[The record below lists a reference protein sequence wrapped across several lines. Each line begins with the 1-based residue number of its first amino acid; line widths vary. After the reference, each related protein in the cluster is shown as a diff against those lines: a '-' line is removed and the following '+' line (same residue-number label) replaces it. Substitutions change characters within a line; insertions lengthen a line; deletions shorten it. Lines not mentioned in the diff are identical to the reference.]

1 MTSRKAP
8 FPTKAEIVAFVQEHD
23 VPVHK
28 REIARAFHIH
38 DAEDKRRL
46 KALLKELQA
55 DGKIGRDAGKRVA
68 PPEALP
74 AVMVLTVVAVDLD
87 GETIAVPTNWRKEG
101 APPRIVVMPDR
112 RGHAGL
118 TEGDR
123 LLARLSR
130 QDDRFYEARVIRKLD
145 RPRSNRV
152 IGVIRARG
160 RRAVLQPAD
169 KRDDREYPV
178 PDSRL
183 AGAEDGDIVAA
194 ELHRARGGPP
204 DVEVVE
210 VLGRA
215 DDPRSISLIAIAT
228 AGIPVEFPPAAVE
241 QAEQARPP
249 TLGKREDLR
258 QIPLVTIDGADAR
271 DFDDAVHATP
281 DDDPGNEGGWK
292 LLVAIADVSS
302 YVDPDSP
309 LDREAFRR
317 GNSVYFPDRVVPM
330 LPEAL
335 SNGLCSLVPGEDRAC
350 LAVRITIDATG
361 QIRDHRF
368 TRGLMRSAARL
379 TYEQVQAAV
388 DGGPDDLTGPLLGPV
403 LEPLF
408 GAYRALDTARL
419 KRGTLD
425 LEIPERTV
433 AFDDHGW
440 ISGFAERQRLD
451 SHKLIEEFMIAANVA
466 AARALIERRTGTLFR
481 VHDAPDR
488 AKLMALK
495 EFLAPYGYTIALGQ
509 VIRPR
514 MFAQVLKQAAGRPE
528 APAVSELILRAQA
541 QARYEPENIG
551 HFGLALPAYCH
562 FTSPIRRYADLVVH
576 RGLVRALGLGDGGL
590 TEREEARLEET
601 GEHVSTTERTAAS
614 AERDAMDRYVS
625 AYLSGHVGE
634 AFQARISSVTRFGL
648 FVSVEPSGADG
659 LIPISTLPDDF
670 YDHDERA
677 HALVGRRWGRIYR
690 LGARLEVVL
699 VEADPITGSS
709 LFKLARGQKDEGASG
724 GLEAEDL
731 PSQRERRPR
740 RDTRRDSGPD
750 RSRGRS
756 GKRR

>member
-1 MTSRKAP
+1 MSTRKTP
-8 FPTKAEIVAFVQEHD
+8 FPTRAEIVAFVNEHD
-23 VPVHK
+23 TPVHK

-46 KALLKELQA
+46 KALLKELQ
-55 DGKIGRDAGKRVA
+55 DEGRIGRDAGKRLA
-68 PPEALP
+68 SPEALP

-87 GETIAVPTNWRKEG
+87 GETIAAPTNWRREG
-101 APPRIVVMPDR
+101 APPRIIVMPDK

-118 TEGDR
+118 AEGDR

-130 QDDRFYEARVIRKLD
+130 LDTRHYEARVIRKLD

-152 IGVIRARG
+152 IGVIRDRG
-160 RRAVLQPAD
+160 RGAYLQPAD
-169 KRDDREYPV
+169 KRDDREYRV
-178 PDSRL
+178 ADSRL
-183 AGAEDGDIVAA
+183 AGAGDGDIVAA
-194 ELHRARGGPP
+194 ELHRSRGGPP
-204 DVEVVE
+204 DVAVLE

-228 AGIPVEFPPAAVE
+228 AGIPVEFPRAAVE
-241 QAEQARPP
+241 QAEQAKPP
-249 TLGKREDLR
+249 ALGKREDLR
-258 QIPLVTIDGADAR
+258 RIPLVTIDGADAR
-271 DFDDAVHATP
+271 DFDDAVHAQP
-281 DDDPGNEGGWK
+281 DDDPQNEGGWQ
-292 LLVAIADVSS
+292 LLVAIADVSA

-350 LAVRITIDATG
+350 LAVRIAVDSGG
-361 QIRDHRF
+361 QVRDYRF

-388 DGGPDDLTGPLLGPV
+388 DGQPDDTTSPLLDPV
-403 LEPLF
+403 LKPLY
-408 GAYRALDTARL
+408 GAYRALDRARE

-425 LEIPERTV
+425 LDIPERTV
-433 AFDDHGW
+433 AFDPQGR
-440 ISGFAERQRLD
+440 ITGFAERQRLD

-466 AARALIERRTGTLFR
+466 AARALTERRTGTLFR

-576 RGLVRALGLGDGGL
+576 RGLVRALSLGHGGL
-590 TEREEARLEET
+590 TEREEARLDEI
-601 GEHVSTTERTAAS
+601 GEQVSTTERTAAS

-648 FVSVEPSGADG
+648 FVSVDPSGADG
-659 LIPISTLPDDF
+659 LIPISTLPDDY

-724 GLEAEDL
+724 GLEAADL

-740 RDTRRDSGPD
+740 RDGGS
-750 RSRGRS
+750 GRS
-756 GKRR
+756 AGRPGKRR